1 MNLLIDIG
9 NSLTKIAVFN
19 KAKII
24 TEFKIKKIDLNFIK
38 DIVKD
43 NKIINCAI
51 SNVGPRIDDLYFF
64 LEENINLYIFDDKI
78 NLPFLNPYKK
88 GIVGDDRLALIL
100 AASYEYPNYNVLII
114 DMGTCITYDIKTSKN
129 LYQAGGISPGLML
142 RLDSLSR
149 GAFNLTEVKPN
160 YPKSSIADDTETSI
174 NIGVLLGI
182 ENEINGFINNYKNEY
197 NNLKVIISGGDS
209 DFLYGKLK
217 NTIFTNSNFIYKG
230 LNYLIEYNQPNA

>member
-24 TEFKIKKIDLNFIK
+24 IEFKIKKIDLNFIK

-51 SNVGPRIDDLYFF
+51 SNVGPRIVDLYIF
-64 LEENINLYIFDDKI
+64 LEENTNLYIFDDKI

-100 AASYEYPNYNVLII
+100 AASHEYPNDNVLII

-149 GAFNLTEVKPN
+149 GAFNLSEVKPN

-230 LNYLIEYNQPNA
+230 LNYLIKYNQPNA

>member
-64 LEENINLYIFDDKI
+64 LEENTNLYIFDDKI
-78 NLPFLNPYKK
+78 NLPFLNHYKK
-88 GIVGDDRLALIL
+88 SLITL
-100 AASYEYPNYNVLII
+100 PW
-114 DMGTCITYDIKTSKN
+114 
-129 LYQAGGISPGLML
+129 LY
-142 RLDSLSR
+142 
-149 GAFNLTEVKPN
+149 FVK
-160 YPKSSIADDTETSI
+160 
-174 NIGVLLGI
+174 
-182 ENEINGFINNYKNEY
+182 
-197 NNLKVIISGGDS
+197 
-209 DFLYGKLK
+209 
-217 NTIFTNSNFIYKG
+217 
-230 LNYLIEYNQPNA
+230 

>member
-9 NSLTKIAVFN
+9 NSLTKIAVYN

-51 SNVGPRIDDLYFF
+51 SNVGPRIDDLYIFF
-64 LEENINLYIFDDKI
+64 EENTNLYIFDDKI

-100 AASYEYPNYNVLII
+100 AASYEYPNDNVLII

-142 RLDSLSR
+142 RLDSLSS
-149 GAFNLTEVKPN
+149 GAFNLSEVKPN

>member
-51 SNVGPRIDDLYFF
+51 SNVGPRIVDLYIF
-64 LEENINLYIFDDKI
+64 LEENTNLYIFDDKI

-100 AASYEYPNYNVLII
+100 AASYEYPNDNVLII

-149 GAFNLTEVKPN
+149 GAFNLNEVKPN

>member
-24 TEFKIKKIDLNFIK
+24 TEFKIKKIDLDFIK

-51 SNVGPRIDDLYFF
+51 SNVGPRIVDLYIF
-64 LEENINLYIFDDKI
+64 LEENTNLYIFDDKI

-100 AASYEYPNYNVLII
+100 AASYEYPNDNVLII

-142 RLDSLSR
+142 RLHSLRR

-197 NNLKVIISGGDS
+197 NNLKVIISGGNS

>member
-100 AASYEYPNYNVLII
+100 AASCEYPNDNVLII

>member
-51 SNVGPRIDDLYFF
+51 SNVGPRIDDLYTFF
-64 LEENINLYIFDDKI
+64 EENTNLYIFDDKI

>member
-9 NSLTKIAVFN
+9 NSLTKIAVYN

-51 SNVGPRIDDLYFF
+51 SNVGPRIDDLYIFF
-64 LEENINLYIFDDKI
+64 EENTNLYIFDDKI

-100 AASYEYPNYNVLII
+100 AASYEYPNDNVLII

-129 LYQAGGISPGLML
+129 LYQAGGISPGIML
-142 RLDSLSR
+142 RLDSLSS
-149 GAFNLTEVKPN
+149 GAFNLGEVKPN

>member
-51 SNVGPRIDDLYFF
+51 SNVGPRIDDLYIFF
-64 LEENINLYIFDDKI
+64 EENTNLYIFDDKI

-100 AASYEYPNYNVLII
+100 AASYEYPNDNVLII

-142 RLDSLSR
+142 RLDSLSS
-149 GAFNLTEVKPN
+149 GAFNLSEVKPN

-182 ENEINGFINNYKNEY
+182 ENEINGFINNYKNVY

>member
-24 TEFKIKKIDLNFIK
+24 TEFKIKKIDLTFIK

-64 LEENINLYIFDDKI
+64 LEHNTNLYEFDDKI

-100 AASYEYPNYNVLII
+100 AASHEYPNDNVLII

-142 RLDSLSR
+142 RLDSISR

-197 NNLKVIISGGDS
+197 KNLKVIITGGDS
-209 DFLYGKLK
+209 KFLYNKLK

-230 LNYLIEYNQPNA
+230 LNYLIEYNQPNE

>member
-9 NSLTKIAVFN
+9 NSLIKIAVFRKN
-19 KAKII
+19 KLVN
-24 TEFKIKKIDLNFIK
+24 EFKIKKIDLNFIK

-51 SNVGPRIDDLYFF
+51 SNVGPRIDDLYIFC
-64 LEENINLYIFDDKI
+64 EENTNFYKFDNKI
-78 NLPFLNPYKK
+78 KLPFVNPYQN

-100 AASYEYPNYNVLII
+100 AASHEYPNDNVLII

-142 RLDSLSR
+142 RLSSLSS
-149 GAFNLTEVKPN
+149 GAFNLIDVKPN

-197 NNLKVIISGGDS
+197 KNLKVIITGGDS
-209 DFLYGKLK
+209 KFLYNKLK

-230 LNYLIEYNQPNA
+230 LNYLIEYNQPNE

>member
-51 SNVGPRIDDLYFF
+51 SNVGPRIDDLYIFF
-64 LEENINLYIFDDKI
+64 EENTNLYIFDDKI

>member
-9 NSLTKIAVFN
+9 NSLTKIAVYN
-19 KAKII
+19 KANII
-24 TEFKIKKIDLNFIK
+24 TEFKIKKINLNFIK

-51 SNVGPRIDDLYFF
+51 SNVGPRIDDLYIFF
-64 LEENINLYIFDDKI
+64 EENTNLYIFDDKI

-100 AASYEYPNYNVLII
+100 AASYEYPNDNVLII

-142 RLDSLSR
+142 RLDSLSS
-149 GAFNLTEVKPN
+149 GAFNLSEVKPN

>member
-1 MNLLIDIG
+1 MNLLMDIG
-9 NSLTKIAVFN
+9 NSLTKIAVYN

-51 SNVGPRIDDLYFF
+51 SNVGPRIDDLYIF
-64 LEENINLYIFDDKI
+64 LEENTNLYIFDDKI

-100 AASYEYPNYNVLII
+100 AASYEYPNDNVLII

-149 GAFNLTEVKPN
+149 GAFNLSEVKPN

-182 ENEINGFINNYKNEY
+182 ENEINGFINNYKNKY

>member
-51 SNVGPRIDDLYFF
+51 SNVGPRIVDLYIF
-64 LEENINLYIFDDKI
+64 LEENTNLYIFDDKI

-100 AASYEYPNYNVLII
+100 AASHEYPNDNVLII

-149 GAFNLTEVKPN
+149 GAFNLNEVKPN

>member
-51 SNVGPRIDDLYFF
+51 SNVGPRIDDLYIFF
-64 LEENINLYIFDDKI
+64 EENTNLYIFDDKI

-100 AASYEYPNYNVLII
+100 AASYEYPNDNVLII

-142 RLDSLSR
+142 RLDSLSS
-149 GAFNLTEVKPN
+149 GAFNLSEVKPN

>member
-51 SNVGPRIDDLYFF
+51 SNVGPRIDDLYIF

-100 AASYEYPNYNVLII
+100 AASYEYPNDNFLII

-149 GAFNLTEVKPN
+149 GAFNLIEVKPN

>member
-24 TEFKIKKIDLNFIK
+24 TEFKIKKIDLTFIK
-38 DIVKD
+38 DIVND

-64 LEENINLYIFDDKI
+64 LEQNTNLYEFDDKI

-100 AASYEYPNYNVLII
+100 AASYEYPNDNVLII

-142 RLDSLSR
+142 RLDSLSK
-149 GAFNLTEVKPN
+149 GAFNLNEVKPN

-182 ENEINGFINNYKNEY
+182 EN
-197 NNLKVIISGGDS
+197 
-209 DFLYGKLK
+209 
-217 NTIFTNSNFIYKG
+217 
-230 LNYLIEYNQPNA
+230 

>member
-51 SNVGPRIDDLYFF
+51 SNVGPRIVDLYIF
-64 LEENINLYIFDDKI
+64 LEENTNLYIFDDKI

-88 GIVGDDRLALIL
+88 GIVGDDRLALIF
-100 AASYEYPNYNVLII
+100 AASYEYPNDNVLII

-149 GAFNLTEVKPN
+149 GAFNLSEVKPN

>member
-24 TEFKIKKIDLNFIK
+24 TEFKIKKIDLTFIK
-38 DIVKD
+38 DIVND

-51 SNVGPRIDDLYFF
+51 SNVGPRIDDLYIF

-100 AASYEYPNYNVLII
+100 AASYEYPNDNVLII

-149 GAFNLTEVKPN
+149 GAFNLSEVKPN

>member
-1 MNLLIDIG
+1 MCIRD
-9 NSLTKIAVFN
+9 S
-19 KAKII
+19 
-24 TEFKIKKIDLNFIK
+24 
-38 DIVKD
+38 
-43 NKIINCAI
+43 
-51 SNVGPRIDDLYFF
+51 
-64 LEENINLYIFDDKI
+64 YIFDDKI

-100 AASYEYPNYNVLII
+100 AASYEYPNDNVLVI

-129 LYQAGGISPGLML
+129 LYQAGGISPGIML
-142 RLDSLSR
+142 RLDSLSS
-149 GAFNLTEVKPN
+149 GAFNLSEVKPN

>member
-51 SNVGPRIDDLYFF
+51 SNVGPRIVDLYIF
-64 LEENINLYIFDDKI
+64 LEENTNLYIFDDKI

-100 AASYEYPNYNVLII
+100 AASYEYPNDNVLII

-149 GAFNLTEVKPN
+149 GAFNLSEVKPN

>member
-9 NSLTKIAVFN
+9 NSLTKIAVYN

-51 SNVGPRIDDLYFF
+51 SNVGPRIDDLYIFF
-64 LEENINLYIFDDKI
+64 EENTNLYIFDDKI

-100 AASYEYPNYNVLII
+100 AASYEYPNDNVLII

-182 ENEINGFINNYKNEY
+182 ENEINGFINNYKNVY

>member
-24 TEFKIKKIDLNFIK
+24 TEFKIKKIDLTFIK
-38 DIVKD
+38 DIVND

-78 NLPFLNPYKK
+78 ILPFLNPYKK

-100 AASYEYPNYNVLII
+100 AASYEYPNDNVLII

-149 GAFNLTEVKPN
+149 GAFNLNEVKPN

>member
-51 SNVGPRIDDLYFF
+51 SNVGPRIDDLYIFF
-64 LEENINLYIFDDKI
+64 EENTNLYIFDDKI

-100 AASYEYPNYNVLII
+100 AASYEYPNDNVLII

>member
-24 TEFKIKKIDLNFIK
+24 TEFKIKKIDLTFIK
-38 DIVKD
+38 DVVND

-78 NLPFLNPYKK
+78 ILPFLNPYKK

-100 AASYEYPNYNVLII
+100 AASHEYPNDNVLII

-149 GAFNLTEVKPN
+149 GAFNLNEVKPN

>member
-100 AASYEYPNYNVLII
+100 AASYEYPNDNVLII

>member
-24 TEFKIKKIDLNFIK
+24 TEFKIKKIDLDFIK

-51 SNVGPRIDDLYFF
+51 SNVGPRIDDLYIF

-100 AASYEYPNYNVLII
+100 AASYEYPNDNVLII

-149 GAFNLTEVKPN
+149 GAFNLNEVKPN

>member
-51 SNVGPRIDDLYFF
+51 SNVGPRIDDLYIF
-64 LEENINLYIFDDKI
+64 LEETTNLYIFDDKI

-100 AASYEYPNYNVLII
+100 AASYEYPNDNVLII

-182 ENEINGFINNYKNEY
+182 ENEINGFINNYKNVY